1 MSTLCDATAPMVT
14 VPRTSWVMSS
24 TATLMSL
31 IGSQRGLRVRQHRLA
46 CRSQP
51 HRAARSVQKWL
62 AQFAF
67 QPLDLCTDR
76 RLRDV
81 NALGGTGEVRFPG
94 DGDEVFQLSEFHKR

>member
-1 MSTLCDATAPMVT
+1 MTTT
-14 VPRTSWVMSS
+14 YE
-24 TATLMSL
+24 
-31 IGSQRGLRVRQHRLA
+31 
-46 CRSQP
+46 
-51 HRAARSVQKWL
+51 WL

-81 NALGGTGEVRFPG
+81 NALGGTGEVRFLG

>member
-31 IGSQRGLRVRQHRLA
+31 TAASAAFAYGSTASPAAVSRTARRE
-46 CRSQP
+46 RS
-51 HRAARSVQKWL
+51 SKWL

-81 NALGGTGEVRFPG
+81 NALGGTGEVRFLG